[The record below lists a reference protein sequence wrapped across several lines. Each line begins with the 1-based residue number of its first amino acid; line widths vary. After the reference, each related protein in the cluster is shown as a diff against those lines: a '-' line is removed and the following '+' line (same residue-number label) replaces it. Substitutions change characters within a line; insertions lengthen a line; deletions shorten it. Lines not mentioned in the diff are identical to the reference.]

1 MAAPEP
7 FRMGQVGPETGKMC
21 LWDRPCPLCGQNQ
34 SVPPY
39 RGAVGRPEML
49 EKICLRIRKAHA
61 FLAEDALVHELEV
74 IADFGHELHLV
85 KNLRLEINAGS
96 NLNERYARGPQLEHG
111 ALGDVQNGL
120 VDPVGV
126 VTGEGDLLHL
136 PDELFSCAFLLN
148 DQPPIPAPGFKP
160 HVNVPQ

>member
-1 MAAPEP
+1 
-7 FRMGQVGPETGKMC
+7 MGQVGPETGKMC

-96 NLNERYARGPQLEHG
+96 DLNERYARSSNT
-111 ALGDVQNGL
+111 ARSVMYR
-120 VDPVGV
+120 
-126 VTGEGDLLHL
+126 TGWWTRL
-136 PDELFSCAFLLN
+136 A
-148 DQPPIPAPGFKP
+148 
-160 HVNVPQ
+160 